1 MGKSEKPM
9 PPRILLQDAL
19 TFNFFRGGWA
29 WTASFDQALD
39 FENVPRALD
48 YALSHRLKRVR
59 VVVKFSHPG
68 YDLELPRVDDMNIRS
83 LPR

>member
-1 MGKSEKPM
+1 M

-19 TFNFFRGGWA
+19 TLNFFRGAWA
-29 WTASFDQALD
+29 WTSSFDQALD
-39 FENVPRALD
+39 FEDVPRALD
-48 YALSHRLKRVR
+48 YALSHHLTRVR

-68 YDLELPRVDDMNIRS
+68 YDLELPPVDDMNIRS